1 MASARRFGGVPAS
14 RRPTSDDRVAVV
26 RIVLSGVAEAM
37 ELADLAAQLV
47 PFHPKHNTFP
57 AEVLL
62 QLSADAIEESG
73 ATREQPIEFADIRK
87 CYLPEC
93 VAHTKA
99 QHHKSEYALR
109 AAAMVRG
116 GVDPGLLE
124 EVVWWQSPQ
133 PRGEHDWA
141 HAAIA
146 PLSPTRRP
154 WSQTDRHVA

>member
-1 MASARRFGGVPAS
+1 M
-14 RRPTSDDRVAVV
+14 
-26 RIVLSGVAEAM
+26 LSGVAEAM

-87 CYLPEC
+87 RYLPEC

-99 QHHKSEYALR
+99 QHHKSEYTLR

-124 EVVWWQSPQ
+124 EVVWWQTDDLWYWSLEALVTYV
-133 PRGEHDWA
+133 R
-141 HAAIA
+141 AAGDRQRHSVAEMCERIA
-146 PLSPTRRP
+146 RRHGVELARTR
-154 WSQTDRHVA
+154 